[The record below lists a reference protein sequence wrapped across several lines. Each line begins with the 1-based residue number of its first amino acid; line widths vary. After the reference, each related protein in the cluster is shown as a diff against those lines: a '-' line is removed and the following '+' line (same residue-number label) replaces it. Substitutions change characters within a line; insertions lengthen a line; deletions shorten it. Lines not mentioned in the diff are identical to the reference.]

1 MREKVGKIF
10 ILPTCKD
17 LQIATT
23 LYAQN
28 HRGLTIYGK
37 YLGHNLSTSQQQNP
51 HRRHNNVR
59 FPILCL
65 HQKAPLIR
73 YELAVLFLAL

>member
-37 YLGHNLSTSQQQNP
+37 YLGHNLSTSQQQDP

-59 FPILCL
+59 FPILWL
-65 HQKAPLIR
+65 HQ
-73 YELAVLFLAL
+73 